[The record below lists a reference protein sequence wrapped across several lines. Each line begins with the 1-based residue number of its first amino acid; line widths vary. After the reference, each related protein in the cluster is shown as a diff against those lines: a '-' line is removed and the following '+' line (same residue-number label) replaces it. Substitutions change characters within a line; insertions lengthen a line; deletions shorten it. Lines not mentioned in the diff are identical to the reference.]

1 MVPSS
6 VKEVGIDLAPYK
18 NLEAW
23 AAKCIALV
31 PNYQKAGAYLNIKL
45 KNNTSQKNHN

>member
-1 MVPSS
+1 MVLPF

-31 PNYQKAGAYLNIKL
+31 PNYQKARAYI
-45 KNNTSQKNHN
+45 